1 MFTFMPAKGHSNL
14 LGSWLN
20 TTNSFLFNLTRI
32 AVLRMITKAL
42 SGNLQGQ
49 NNSVIILRYYFPF
62 ISVSAS
68 TTMVHKHWL

>member
-1 MFTFMPAKGHSNL
+1 MFTFMPAKGHPNL

-20 TTNSFLFNLTRI
+20 TTNFFLFNLTRI

-68 TTMVHKHWL
+68 TMMVHKHWL

>member
-1 MFTFMPAKGHSNL
+1 MFTFMLSKGHPNL

-20 TTNSFLFNLTRI
+20 TMKFFLFNLTRI

-42 SGNLQGQ
+42 SGTLQGQ
-49 NNSVIILRYYFPF
+49 NNSVVILRYYFPF

-68 TTMVHKHWL
+68 TMMVQKH